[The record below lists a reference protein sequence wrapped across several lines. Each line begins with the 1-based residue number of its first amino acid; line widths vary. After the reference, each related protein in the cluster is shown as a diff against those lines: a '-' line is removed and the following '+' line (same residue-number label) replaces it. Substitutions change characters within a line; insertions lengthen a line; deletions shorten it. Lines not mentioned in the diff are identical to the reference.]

1 MSEPATLVREL
12 ERGDEVRIPDVGPAQ
27 VLLPAPRE
35 ATTLEPGVA
44 HAVFAHPSG
53 RTIGLNWAPPAGDA
67 DWEELRLL
75 ADEDGYQHALLLRP
89 GAEVRLLTRR
99 PPGQPDDWEDR
110 GEVTGI
116 ERADDS

>member
-1 MSEPATLVREL
+1 MAEPAALVREL
-12 ERGDEVRIPDVGPAQ
+12 DRGDEVQIPDVGPAQ

-53 RTIGLNWAPPAGDA
+53 RTIGLNWAPSAGDA

-75 ADEDGYQHALLLRP
+75 ADEDGVQHALLLRRD
-89 GAEVRLLTRR
+89 GEVRLLTRR

-110 GEVTGI
+110 GAVTTI
-116 ERADDS
+116 ERLEG